1 MICFFFYYL
10 IQYFCGDVMKITSV
24 ELDISAVRQS
34 QYPENNLPEF
44 LIVGR
49 SNVGKSSFVN
59 TMINRKNFAR
69 TSSKPGKTQ
78 TLNFYKINKDF
89 YFVDVPGYGYAITDK
104 KTQLKFGKMIED
116 YVANREYLKE
126 VFMLIDFRHK
136 PTEDD
141 ILMYKYLKY
150 YNLKVTIVA
159 TKIDKISFGQREK
172 YKNIILKTLELQE
185 NDNLIL
191 FSSVTK
197 DGKKDVYQ
205 TIEKYL
211 DFIDVD

>member
-1 MICFFFYYL
+1 
-10 IQYFCGDVMKITSV
+10 MKIIST
-24 ELDISAVRQS
+24 ELFISAVRQS
-34 QYPENNLPEF
+34 QYPMDKLPEF

-59 TMINRKNFAR
+59 TIINRKNFAR

-78 TLNFYKINKDF
+78 TLNFYLINKDF
-89 YFVDVPGYGYAITDK
+89 YLVDVPGYGYAATDK
-104 KTQLKFGKMIED
+104 KTQMKFGKMIED
-116 YVANREYLKE
+116 YVANRKELKE
-126 VFMLIDFRHK
+126 VFMLVDFRHK

-141 ILMYKYLKY
+141 ELMYKYLKY
-150 YNLKVTIVA
+150 FNLKVTIIA

-172 YKNIILKTLELQE
+172 YKKVILNTLNLESG
-185 NDNLIL
+185 DNLIL

-197 DGKKDVYQ
+197 DGKKEVYQ
-205 TIEKYL
+205 RIEQYL

>member
-1 MICFFFYYL
+1 
-10 IQYFCGDVMKITSV
+10 MKISNV
-24 ELDISAVRQS
+24 ELSISAVRQS
-34 QYPENNLPEF
+34 QYPVSSLPEF

-59 TMINRKNFAR
+59 TLINRKNYAR

-78 TLNFYKINKDF
+78 TLNFYKINDDF

-104 KTQLKFGKMIED
+104 KTQMKFGKMIED
-116 YVANREYLKE
+116 YVANREQLKE

-136 PTEDD
+136 PSSDD

-150 YNLKVTIVA
+150 YNLKVTVVA

-172 YKNIILKTLELQE
+172 YKNIILNTLELQE
-185 NDNLIL
+185 GDKLVL

-197 DGKKDVYQ
+197 DGKKEIYGEV
-205 TIEKYL
+205 EKYL
-211 DFIDVD
+211 DFIDE

>member
-1 MICFFFYYL
+1 
-10 IQYFCGDVMKITSV
+10 MKITSV

-89 YFVDVPGYGYAITDK
+89 YLVDVPGYGYAITDK

-150 YNLKVTIVA
+150 YNLKVNVVA

>member
-1 MICFFFYYL
+1 
-10 IQYFCGDVMKITSV
+10 MKISNV
-24 ELDISAVRQS
+24 ELSISAVRQS
-34 QYPENNLPEF
+34 QYPVSSLPEF

-59 TMINRKNFAR
+59 TLINRKNYAR

-78 TLNFYKINKDF
+78 TLNFYKINDDF

-104 KTQLKFGKMIED
+104 KTQMKFGKMIED
-116 YVANREYLKE
+116 YVANREQLNE

-136 PTEDD
+136 PSSDD

-150 YNLKVTIVA
+150 YNLKVTVVA

-172 YKNIILKTLELQE
+172 YKNIILNTLELQE
-185 NDNLIL
+185 GDKLVL

-197 DGKKDVYQ
+197 DGKKEIYGE
-205 TIEKYL
+205 IEKYL
-211 DFIDVD
+211 DFIDE

>member
-1 MICFFFYYL
+1 
-10 IQYFCGDVMKITSV
+10 MKITSV
-24 ELDISAVRQS
+24 ELNISAVRQS
-34 QYPENNLPEF
+34 QYPIDSLPEF

-59 TMINRKNFAR
+59 TLINRKNFAR

-78 TLNFYKINKDF
+78 TLNFYKVNKDF
-89 YFVDVPGYGYAITDK
+89 YLVDVPGYGYAIADK
-104 KTQLKFGKMIED
+104 KTQMKFGKMIED
-116 YVANREYLKE
+116 YVATRKELKE

-136 PTEDD
+136 PSEDD

-150 YNLKVTIVA
+150 YNLKVTVVA
-159 TKIDKISFGQREK
+159 TKVDKISFGQRDK
-172 YKNIILKTLELQE
+172 YKNIILKTLDLNEEDKLV
-185 NDNLIL
+185 L

-197 DGKKDVYQ
+197 DGKKDIYE